1 MNYNKE
7 YQKNEII
14 KRICES
20 AIKYKENLLNKH
32 IIFIFENKKNKKVDF
47 IEVAFNDTYF
57 LHLTGMNYYKN
68 ARAFFRDC
76 LNNKISPKNL
86 KMRKAPFTQLK
97 LQVLENAM
105 AINKSAKRI
114 GDYNNSKVNIAIEK
128 IIGTT
133 HYSLGFSNLD
143 SKNKKLK
150 YYYPK
155 TLLQDNL
162 KNNIIN
168 DNRIIAILSKNK
180 NQNLYDEITYLSKE
194 TTLLRLKEN
203 EEVNNLIDFKNVFSQ
218 NLKYQEKIREFIE
231 NNN

>member
-20 AIKYKENLLNKH
+20 AIRYKENLLNKNV
-32 IIFIFENKKNKKVDF
+32 IFIFENKKSQNIDF
-47 IEVAFNDTYF
+47 IEAAFYDTYY
-57 LHLTGMNYYKN
+57 LHLTGMKYYKN
-68 ARAFFRDC
+68 ARTFFRDC
-76 LNNKISPKNL
+76 LNNKISPHNI

-114 GDYNNSKVNIAIEK
+114 GNFNNNKVNITIEK
-128 IIGTT
+128 VIGNT
-133 HYSLGFSNLD
+133 YYCIGFSNLD

-155 TLLQDNL
+155 TLLQENL
-162 KNNIIN
+162 KNNIID
-168 DNRIIAILSKNK
+168 DNKIIAILSKNK
-180 NQNLYDEITYLSKE
+180 NQKLYNKITSLSKE
-194 TTLLRLKEN
+194 TTLVRLKEN
-203 EEVNNLIDFKNVFSQ
+203 DLVEGLIDFKTIFSQ
-218 NLKYQEKIREFIE
+218 NLKYQEKINEFLE
-231 NNN
+231 NN

>member
-20 AIKYKENLLNKH
+20 AIRYKENLLNKNV
-32 IIFIFENKKNKKVDF
+32 IFIFENKKSQNIDF
-47 IEVAFNDTYF
+47 IEVAFYDTYY
-57 LHLTGMNYYKN
+57 LHLTGMKYYKN
-68 ARAFFRDC
+68 ARTFFRDC
-76 LNNKISPKNL
+76 LNNKISPHNI

-114 GDYNNSKVNIAIEK
+114 GNFNNNKVNITIEK
-128 IIGTT
+128 VIGNT
-133 HYSLGFSNLD
+133 YYCIGFSNLD

-155 TLLQDNL
+155 TLLQENL
-162 KNNIIN
+162 KNNIID
-168 DNRIIAILSKNK
+168 DNKIIAILSKNK
-180 NQNLYDEITYLSKE
+180 NQKLYNEITYLSKE

-203 EEVNNLIDFKNVFSQ
+203 EKVKNLIDFKTIFSQ
-218 NLKYQEKIREFIE
+218 NLKYQEKINE
-231 NNN
+231 N

>member
-1 MNYNKE
+1 MKYNKE
-7 YQKNEII
+7 YSKNEMI

-20 AIKYKENLLNKH
+20 AKKYKDNLLNKN
-32 IIFIFENKKNKKVDF
+32 IMFIYINKKTNEITT
-47 IEVAFNDTYF
+47 IETMFEKRNF
-57 LHLTGMNYYKN
+57 LHLTGMKYNSSAKE
-68 ARAFFRDC
+68 FFSAC
-76 LNNKISPKNL
+76 INMKLSPKNITIRD
-86 KMRKAPFTQLK
+86 KVFTQLK
-97 LQVLENAM
+97 LEILENAM
-105 AINKSAKRI
+105 SISKSAKRI

-203 EEVNNLIDFKNVFSQ
+203 EEINNLIDFKKVFSQ
-218 NLKYQEKIREFIE
+218 NLKYQEKIHNYLE
-231 NNN
+231 NKI